1 MKRSTTTKLILIGV
15 APLALAACDMPDD
28 QAQTAQPADAPQI
41 VSHQYKSV
49 AECTAGGNPQDQCQ
63 KAFDNAQQFAVQS
76 APHFTSQDQCIAQ
89 YGADRCQQHSDNSG
103 NSFWGPMMEGFL
115 LSQMLNS
122 GRPTYVVS
130 QPLYLRTSG
139 GYYQP
144 YASGSGWSSG
154 GYVSRSTYSSYG
166 SGSRSSSFTS
176 SDAGSSVSS
185 VSRGGFGSAA
195 AARGGWGGGSSS
207 FGG

>member
-1 MKRSTTTKLILIGV
+1 MGV
-15 APLALAACDMPDD
+15 APLALAACDVPNDPPA
-28 QAQTAQPADAPQI
+28 QAAQSAQSPQI
-41 VSHQYKSV
+41 VSHQFKSV
-49 AECTAGGNPQDQCQ
+49 TECTAAGNPQDQCQ

-76 APHFTSQDQCIAQ
+76 APHFTSQDQCVAQ
-89 YGADRCQQHSDNSG
+89 YGADRCQQHTDNSG

-115 LSQMLNS
+115 LAQMLDA
-122 GRPTYVVS
+122 GRPTYIVS

-144 YASGSGWSSG
+144 YSSGSGWSSS
-154 GYVSRSTYSSYG
+154 GYVSSGSYSSG
-166 SGSRSSSFTS
+166 RSSSFTS
-176 SDAGSSVSS
+176 STAGTSVAS

-195 AARGGWGGGSSS
+195 AARGGWGGGGSSS